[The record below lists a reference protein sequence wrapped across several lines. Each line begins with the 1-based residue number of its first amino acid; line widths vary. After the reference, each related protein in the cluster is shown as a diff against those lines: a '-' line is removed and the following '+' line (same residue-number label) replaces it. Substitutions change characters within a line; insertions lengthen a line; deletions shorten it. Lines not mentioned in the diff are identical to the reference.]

1 MSSLTFRRT
10 GRRPSLSL
18 SRRLALLIVLA
29 GVLLLVLGNLPAA
42 ASSLWGGESL
52 FTDKKARRV
61 GDLVTLIIVEQAEA
75 THSASTGSSKGASL
89 NIGPWSGII
98 SDFPSLGGSAS
109 DRFEAGG
116 TTRRGGSLRAQMTAK
131 VVEILPNG
139 NLVIEG
145 RQGISINDERQELIV
160 SGIVREQDIRPDNT
174 VLSTYLADAQITFT
188 GTGAIGNKQTPGLLT
203 TLFGWLF

>member
-1 MSSLTFRRT
+1 MAPLRIGRTRRHPAL
-10 GRRPSLSL
+10 GF
-18 SRRLALLIVLA
+18 SRRLALLILLA
-29 GVLLLVLGNLPAA
+29 GVLLLLLGGLQAA

-75 THSASTGSSKGASL
+75 THSASTGSSKGANL
-89 NIGPWSGII
+89 NIGPFTGII
-98 SDFPSLGGSAS
+98 ADFPTLGAAAS

-139 NLVIEG
+139 NLLIEG

-160 SGIVREQDIRPDNT
+160 SGIVREQDIRADNT